1 MKSSVP
7 RIMVLTDPAR
17 GYDRALM
24 EGMARYVHTSGSVQL
39 FRPPPFW
46 VTWDEFSLV
55 DFILE
60 SKVDGIIMI
69 ERDDMNQ
76 LLELGIPIVVS
87 PYTRRRIP
95 GAVNL
100 VTNHKAMGRMAA
112 EYLIRCGF
120 RQFAFCGYK
129 EMFWSTDRLTG
140 FRERLNE
147 SGFVPEV
154 YLGTETSPVDEK
166 VRLLIWLNNL
176 PLPTGIMACAD
187 ERGRELIEL
196 CVSCGLRVPDEI
208 GVIGVDDDDLL
219 CDLSPVPLTSI
230 ANTAERGGFEAIKRI
245 VQMVRAGKR
254 SLKPDIVVEPS
265 YCVGRLSTDFIN
277 TEDPALAK
285 AIRFIREH
293 VQKLISVEDVA
304 KASGLSRR
312 VLEKRFKQNL
322 GASVYAEIRRTKVDF
337 FSRLLL
343 ESTRTV
349 AEISEQL
356 GFEGVEH
363 VSRYFKAQT
372 GMTPREYRI
381 KYGRV

>member
-1 MKSSVP
+1 VKSPVP

-24 EGMARYVHTSGSVQL
+24 EGMAHYIHTADPVQL

-46 VTWDEFSLV
+46 VSWDEFSLV
-55 DFILE
+55 DFIRE

-69 ERDDMNQ
+69 ERDDMEQ
-76 LLELGIPIVVS
+76 FLALGIPVVVS

-100 VTNHKAMGRMAA
+100 VTDHKAMGRMAA
-112 EYLIRCGF
+112 EYLIQCGF

-129 EMFWSTDRLTG
+129 EMFWSTDRLAG

-147 SGFVPEV
+147 AGFVPET
-154 YLGTETSPVDEK
+154 YLGKEISPGDEK
-166 VRLLIWLNNL
+166 VRLLIWMNNL
-176 PLPTGIMACAD
+176 PHPTGIMACAD
-187 ERGRELIEL
+187 ERGQELIEL

-208 GVIGVDDDDLL
+208 GVIGVDDDELL
-219 CDLSPVPLTSI
+219 CDLAPVPLSSV
-230 ANTAERGGFEAIKRI
+230 ANTAERCGFKAIERI
-245 VQMVRAGKR
+245 VELVRGGEKR
-254 SLKPDIVVEPS
+254 FKPDIVVEPS

-293 VQKLISVEDVA
+293 VRKLINVEDVA
-304 KASGLSRR
+304 RISGLSRR

-337 FSRLLL
+337 FSRLL
-343 ESTRTV
+343 R
-349 AEISEQL
+349 
-356 GFEGVEH
+356 
-363 VSRYFKAQT
+363 
-372 GMTPREYRI
+372 
-381 KYGRV
+381 RVPILFCSPSWP